1 MAVSVG
7 TAGKTEIKA
16 ILFDLDGTLLRVQM
30 SEFIPRYIRG
40 LGDCCADLVKPKKF
54 AKAMLTAIRGLL
66 HYDGDGQVTNEQ
78 RVFSTL
84 ESHLGV
90 AGDLL
95 RERFQLYRQQG
106 QAELAELVGEIP
118 LAQVIVRECQQL
130 GVPLVLATNPVFP
143 AFMISARLH
152 WGGLEQQPF
161 SHVTSFENSCYCK
174 PHAGYFSEIAAHLGV
189 PEQNCLMVGND
200 TQHDL
205 AAAAVGMQTFLV
217 DTWVVER
224 EGTEWPCVNRGDHLR
239 LQAFLQSSFG

>member
-1 MAVSVG
+1 MQ
-7 TAGKTEIKA
+7 TAENQQIRA

-30 SEFIPRYIRG
+30 SEFIPRYIHG
-40 LGDCCADLVKPKKF
+40 LGSCCADLVKPKKF
-54 AKAMLTAIRGLL
+54 EKAMLTAIRALL

-90 AGDLL
+90 AADQL

-106 QAELAELVGEIP
+106 LDELAGLIGEIP
-118 LAQVIVRECQQL
+118 LAQVIIKECQQL

-143 AFMISARLH
+143 GFMISARLR

-174 PHAGYFSEIAAHLGV
+174 PHPGYFTEIAERLGI
-189 PEQNCLMVGND
+189 PARHCLMVGND

-205 AAAAVGMQTFLV
+205 AATAVGMQTFLV

-224 EGTEWPCVNRGDHLR
+224 EGTEWPCPNRGDHLQ
-239 LQAFLQSSFG
+239 LQAFLQRALR